1 MILVNDQIEAKQ
13 KNLKKEDQN
22 PSVGI
27 NPDRTI
33 KDQNESEKLKCFNH
47 HKRQKSRIHFKR
59 FQKEEL

>member
-1 MILVNDQIEAKQ
+1 MIREKTEDQKQMILVNDQKEAKQ

-33 KDQNESEKLKCFNH
+33 KDQNESEN
-47 HKRQKSRIHFKR
+47 
-59 FQKEEL
+59 

>member
-1 MILVNDQIEAKQ
+1 MILVNDQKEAKQ

-33 KDQNESEKLKCFNH
+33 KHPGKITNLIKTSNLTDP
-47 HKRQKSRIHFKR
+47 KSKRIHQNPVKC
-59 FQKEEL
+59 